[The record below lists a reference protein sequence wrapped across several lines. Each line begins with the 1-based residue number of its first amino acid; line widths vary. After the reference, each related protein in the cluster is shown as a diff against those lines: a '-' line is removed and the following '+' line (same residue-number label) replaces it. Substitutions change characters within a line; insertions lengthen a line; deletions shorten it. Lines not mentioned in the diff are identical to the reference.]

1 MTDVSLLEVLTG
13 GTFGPLIIFCM
24 RILDVSMGT
33 VRMLSAVQGRRLIA
47 ALIGVVEV
55 TIWVLAAG
63 TAIKNLDSFW
73 HLLGYSGG
81 FAAGTA
87 IGVWIEEKIA
97 FGYVSLRI
105 ISAKGGAHIAH
116 ALREAGFGAT
126 EFPAVG
132 GAGKVAFVIS
142 VVRRRRVREALRVIN
157 EICPEAFVT
166 MEMPRSIQRGYLG
179 QQKRV

>member
-1 MTDVSLLEVLTG
+1 RDPGRPSLRAVAGGRRPMTDVSLLEVLIG
-13 GTFGPLIIFCM
+13 GAFGPLILFCM
-24 RILDVSMGT
+24 RSLDVSRGT
-33 VRMLSAVQGRRLIA
+33 LRMLSAVHGSRL
-47 ALIGVVEV
+47 LPRPIGVVQV
-55 TIWVLAAG
+55 PHGVLAAG

-132 GAGKVAFVIS
+132 GAGKVAFVI
-142 VVRRRRVREALRVIN
+142 
-157 EICPEAFVT
+157 
-166 MEMPRSIQRGYLG
+166 
-179 QQKRV
+179 